1 MLITTNKVVT
11 TPISILPPNIDIEEN
26 KGTIQSHRDTI
37 IICKNLVKNY
47 KNGAKITKALGP
59 INFEVFKGEFLGIYG
74 RSGSGKSTLLNLLT
88 SLDSVTSGDIII
100 NQRYINRLKG
110 KDLMKFRG
118 SIGII
123 FQSYNLLP
131 NLNVIQN
138 ILIASWASN
147 KTENKAYAMELM
159 TKLGIEKLANK
170 NIKNLSGGE
179 KQRVA
184 IARSLINKPNI
195 IFCDE
200 PTGALD
206 STNENQVMDILKE
219 LNAEGITIVM
229 ITHNPELE
237 KIVERVITLKDGL
250 MIN

>member
-1 MLITTNKVVT
+1 MLINSSKMQELEPITN
-11 TPISILPPNIDIEEN
+11 N
-26 KGTIQSHRDTI
+26 KDS
-37 IICKNLVKNY
+37 IICCKDVIKEY
-47 KNGAKITKALGP
+47 KNGSKISRVLGP
-59 INFEVFKGEFLGIYG
+59 VSFEVYRGEFLAIVG

-88 SLDSVTSGDIII
+88 SLDKVTSGNIII
-100 NQRYINRLKG
+100 NQLYINKLKN
-110 KDLMKFRG
+110 KDTVKYRG

-123 FQSYNLLP
+123 FQSYNLFT
-131 NLNVIQN
+131 NLTVLEN
-138 ILIASWASN
+138 ILAASWACD
-147 KTENKAYAMELM
+147 KPENIVYATELM
-159 TKLGIEKLANK
+159 NRLGIDKLSNH

-206 STNENQVMDILKE
+206 SENENQVMSILKQ
-219 LNAEGITIVM
+219 LNKEGITIVM

-237 KIVERVITLKDGL
+237 NEVDRVITLKDGL
-250 MIN
+250 IINNQS

>member
-1 MLITTNKVVT
+1 MLITTSKMELST
-11 TPISILPPNIDIEEN
+11 
-26 KGTIQSHRDTI
+26 QHDTSSDAI
-37 IICKNLVKNY
+37 ITVKDVVKNY
-47 KNGAKITKALGP
+47 KNGNKITTALGP
-59 INFEVFKGEFLGIYG
+59 VSFQVFKGEFLAIVG

-88 SLDSVTSGDIII
+88 SLDKPTQGSIVI
-100 NQRYINRLKG
+100 NQVLIDKLNNKELVKY
-110 KDLMKFRG
+110 RG
-118 SIGII
+118 TIGII

-138 ILIASWASN
+138 ILVASWACN
-147 KTENKAYAMELM
+147 KEENKVYAKELM
-159 TKLGIEKLANK
+159 TKLGINELANK

-184 IARSLINKPNI
+184 IARSLINKPNL

-206 STNENQVMDILKE
+206 SENENQVMSILKQ
-219 LNAEGITIVM
+219 LNSEGITVVM

-237 KIVERVITLKDGL
+237 TQVDRILTIKDGQ
-250 MIN
+250 ITNSKHN

>member
-1 MLITTNKVVT
+1 MLISTNKVIGM
-11 TPISILPPNIDIEEN
+11 PISIIPVNTETDN
-26 KGTIQSHRDTI
+26 NSGAIQSHRDTI
-37 IICKNLVKNY
+37 ITVKNLVKNY
-47 KNGAKITKALGP
+47 KNGSKITQALGP

-88 SLDSVTSGDIII
+88 SLDAVTSGDIII
-100 NQRYINRLKG
+100 NQRYINKLKG
-110 KDLMKFRG
+110 KDLMNYRG

-131 NLNVIQN
+131 NLNVLQN

-147 KTENKAYAMELM
+147 KTENKSYARELM
-159 TKLGIEKLANK
+159 SKLGIDKLATK

-206 STNENQVMDILKE
+206 STNEDQVMDILKE
-219 LNAEGITIVM
+219 LNESGITIVM
-229 ITHNPELE
+229 ITHNPDLE
-237 KIVERVITLKDGL
+237 KIDNRVIKLKDGL
-250 MIN
+250 ITN